1 MDLTLVGKKLLDLGL
16 ITSMDGNWSER
27 KKDHILI
34 TAKGVKKGEIK
45 KEDLSQV
52 SFEGE
57 VLKGEPSSELDLH
70 LSIYQNQK
78 KAKAIIHAHPPATI
92 ALSLA
97 KPKLKKLP
105 SALPETM
112 VFLGEVPII
121 PYKKPGH
128 KELSKALVPHLE
140 TSKAFILS
148 SHGALT
154 FGENLSEAL
163 SLMEVL
169 EHASRIFCLSEAMG
183 KTNPLPEKEQE
194 RLLKL
199 FKS

>member
-1 MDLTLVGKKLLDLGL
+1 MDLTQVGKKLLNLGL

-34 TAKGVKKGEIK
+34 TPKGVKKKDIK

-52 SFEGE
+52 SFQGK
-57 VLKGEPSSELDLH
+57 VLKGSPSSELDLH
-70 LSIYQNQK
+70 LSIYQNHK
-78 KAKAIIHAHPPATI
+78 KVKAIIHAHPPASI

-97 KPKLKKLP
+97 RPSLKKLP
-105 SALPETM
+105 NALPETM

-121 PYKKPGH
+121 PYKKPGE
-128 KELSKALVPHLE
+128 KELSKALIPHLK

-148 SHGALT
+148 SHGAVTL
-154 FGENLSEAL
+154 GESLSEAL

-183 KTNPLPEKEQE
+183 KTTSLPEKEQE